1 MPTMISIVIAVALA
15 LIVGIITHFVTI
27 SNLRK
32 NADSKIGN
40 AEAKAREII
49 DDAVKTAET
58 TKKEAL
64 LEVKEES
71 IKTKNDLE
79 KETKERRAELQ
90 RYEKGCLQKKSPLIN
105 GQRRSNS
112 VKSNLQQKK
121 SN

>member
-58 TKKEAL
+58 TKKEAML
-64 LEVKEES
+64 
-71 IKTKNDLE
+71 
-79 KETKERRAELQ
+79 
-90 RYEKGCLQKKSPLIN
+90 
-105 GQRRSNS
+105 
-112 VKSNLQQKK
+112 
-121 SN
+121 